1 MRTHHI
7 KRGDTLSALARR
19 YGTTVG
25 QLAKANNISNPDL
38 IFAGRTL
45 KISGGGSTES
55 SGGAR
60 RSGASR
66 RTSAPAPTAA
76 PPSSSRSGRGSSSA
90 RASRAPANDSYD
102 AGRSSRSSTAGGI
115 SHSELR
121 RIMPSLSSDKAR
133 QYLPHLNRAMQEA
146 GITGKKRQAA
156 FLAQLGHESGGL
168 RYMEEIAS
176 GAAYEGRRDL
186 GNTRPGD
193 GRRYKGRG
201 PIQLTG
207 RANYRSAG
215 RALGL
220 NLEANPEQAARP
232 NVAFRIAA
240 WFWKSRGLNA
250 LADSGAFRE
259 ITRRINGGFNG
270 LMDRFRYWARAKA
283 AL

>member
-1 MRTHHI
+1 MRTHQI
-7 KRGDTLSALARR
+7 MRGDTLSALAKR
-19 YGTTVG
+19 YGTTV
-25 QLAKANNISNPDL
+25 QALARANGIKNPDL
-38 IFAGRTL
+38 IYAGRSL
-45 KISGGGSTES
+45 KISGGRAGQADRAA
-55 SGGAR
+55 GGGR
-60 RSGASR
+60 P
-66 RTSAPAPTAA
+66 APAP
-76 PPSSSRSGRGSSSA
+76 RSGPRPAPAPGGGP
-90 RASRAPANDSYD
+90 RASATRPRDSFEPSGADYRPRKGD
-102 AGRSSRSSTAGGI
+102 LTQA
-115 SHSELR
+115 ELT
-121 RIMPSLSSDKAR
+121 RIMPGLSASKAQ
-133 QYLPHLNRAMQEA
+133 QYLPHLNKAMQEA
-146 GITGKKRQAA
+146 GIVGKQRQAA

-193 GRRYKGRG
+193 GTRYKGRG

-232 NVAFRIAA
+232 SVGFRIAA
-240 WFWKSRGLNA
+240 WFWNSRGLNK

-270 LMDRFRYWARAKA
+270 LMDRLRYWARAKA

>member
-1 MRTHHI
+1 MRTHQI

-19 YGTTVG
+19 YGTTVR
-25 QLAKANNISNPDL
+25 QLAQANNISNPNL
-38 IFAGRTL
+38 IIAGRKL
-45 KISGGGSTES
+45 KISAGDSGEAQRS
-55 SGGAR
+55 SGAR
-60 RSGASR
+60 RS
-66 RTSAPAPTAA
+66 APAPRRSGA
-76 PPSSSRSGRGSSSA
+76 PRPSPAPARGRTDRTDRARPNDSFDAGRPSSSTRGGVSLS
-90 RASRAPANDSYD
+90 D
-102 AGRSSRSSTAGGI
+102 
-115 SHSELR
+115 LR
-121 RIMPSLSSDKAR
+121 RIMPGLSSDKAR
-133 QYLPHLNRAMQEA
+133 NYLPHLNRAMEEA

-220 NLEANPEQAARP
+220 NLEANPQQAARP

-240 WFWKSRGLNA
+240 WFWKSRGLNS

-270 LMDRFRYWARAKA
+270 LMDRFRYWARAKSV
-283 AL
+283 L